1 MSNTRKPPAS
11 PSSLCLRYCVPDWAR
26 WPDQPGSAAAR
37 GLVMRRVGRATPP
50 RTSGGRASSGGT
62 RSPLTRGCRPPAVGC
77 RSHNLL
83 TAARPWPLLRTPS
96 RGVHCSDEVG
106 RSPES
111 ALFRAV
117 VTFVR
122 VVPGA
127 RHIRYQALHP
137 ASAGNARIARC
148 HGRSDAVAAATTH
161 KATRPRHHGP

>member
-1 MSNTRKPPAS
+1 MCCSRRLPCVCVCVYTGLIAAHAPSPPSRRRFAGGCSAMSNTRKPPAS

-106 RSPES
+106 RSPEY
-111 ALFRAV
+111 
-117 VTFVR
+117 VTICGGVDYK
-122 VVPGA
+122 PGA
-127 RHIRYQALHP
+127 YI
-137 ASAGNARIARC
+137 G
-148 HGRSDAVAAATTH
+148 GR
-161 KATRPRHHGP
+161 RPQK